1 MEEKFIK
8 VVGAK
13 EHNLKNV
20 SIEIPKNELVV
31 VTGLSGSG
39 KSSLVFDTIY
49 AEGQRRFIE
58 SLSSYARQFLD
69 MQDKPDV
76 ESITGLSPSIAID
89 QKTTS
94 RNPRSTVGTVTEIY
108 DHYRLLFARVGVPY
122 SPATGKPIKSQSA
135 SVIVEKILA
144 LPKRS
149 RIYIMAP
156 IVRGQ
161 KGEFRKE
168 MMSARKQGFQR
179 IKIDGKV
186 HDLSEVLPALDKNK
200 KHDLEIIVDR
210 IVVSSDLGN
219 RVADSVETAL
229 KLTEGLIYVEI
240 VSLPEDVEQESASKK
255 TDEKSKAKKSKK
267 GEEASNR
274 EKPFEGDNNELL
286 KAKAGDIVL
295 FSEKFS
301 CPESGFTI
309 AEIEPRLFSF
319 NSPFGAC
326 KECDGLGTEQF
337 FNTEL
342 LVEDENLTLR
352 QGAITLW
359 QGVQE
364 RFYQQILA
372 AMSTHYNFSLDI
384 PFKNLSDDVKNKI
397 FYGTGEEEIEIRIED
412 GLKAVKVKKP
422 FEGIINNI
430 KKRYNESENES
441 ISEELTKFQSSRICN
456 SCNGYRLSEQALAVK
471 IAGLHIGEVSRLS
484 VEKSIEWFE
493 ELPKH
498 LTATQKQICERLLK
512 EITRRLGFLRNVGLE
527 YLTIS
532 REAGT
537 LSGGEA
543 QRIRLASQIGS
554 GLSGV
559 LYVLD
564 EPSIGLH
571 QSDNDKLITTL
582 KNLRDLGNSVIVVE
596 HDEEMMREAEYLID
610 VGPGAGI
617 YGGKIIAAGKPNEV
631 INHKDSVTG
640 QYLSGK
646 KTIEIP
652 DKRRK
657 VDPKRMI
664 NLRGATLNNLKNVN
678 LNLPLKIFT
687 AVSGISGGGKSS
699 LIIKTLFPA
708 LDKIINK
715 AKVSAGPFT
724 GISGYHFIDKIIE
737 IDQSPIGRTPRSNPC
752 TYVGAFTFI
761 REFYTNLPEAKA
773 RGYKVGRFSFNVKGG
788 RCETCQG
795 DGVIRIE
802 MHFLPDVYVRC
813 ETCHGKRYNRETL
826 EIRYKDKSISDVL
839 EMTAEDACNFFASM
853 PLIQE
858 KFKSLCD
865 VGLGYIKIGQS
876 ATTLSGGE
884 AQRIKLAKELSRKS
898 TGDTLYILDEPTT
911 GLHFEDIS
919 KLLKVLHKLVE
930 GGNSIL
936 VIEHNL
942 DVLKTADWLIDI
954 GPCGGEKGGYIV
966 AEGTPE
972 EVAKNK
978 NSVTGKYLAKILS
991 KKS

>member
-8 VVGAK
+8 VTGAK

-20 SIEIPKNELVV
+20 SIEIPKNQLVV

-122 SPATGKPIKSQSA
+122 SPETGQPIESQSA
-135 SVIVEKILA
+135 SVMVDKILD
-144 LPKRS
+144 LPKKS
-149 RIYIMAP
+149 RIYLLAP

-161 KGEFRKE
+161 KGEYRKE
-168 MMSARKQGFQR
+168 MMNARKQGFQR
-179 IKIDGKV
+179 IKVDGKV
-186 HDLSEVLPALDKNK
+186 HDLNEILPSLDKNK
-200 KHDLEIIVDR
+200 KHDIEIIIDR
-210 IVVSSDLGN
+210 VVISDDLGN
-219 RVADSVETAL
+219 RLADSVETAL
-229 KLTEGLIYVEI
+229 KISEGLLYVEI
-240 VSLPEDVEQESASKK
+240 VSLPEG
-255 TDEKSKAKKSKK
+255 TKSKH
-267 GEEASNR
+267 
-274 EKPFEGDNNELL
+274 
-286 KAKAGDIVL
+286 KAGDMLV

-301 CPESGFTI
+301 CPVSGFTI
-309 AEIEPRLFSF
+309 SEIEPRLFSF

-326 KECDGLGTEQF
+326 KHCDGLGTELYF
-337 FNTEL
+337 SEDL
-342 LVEDENLTLR
+342 VVEDENLSLR
-352 QGAITLW
+352 NGAIVVW

-364 RFYQQILA
+364 RFYQQVLH
-372 AMSTHYNFSLDI
+372 AMSLHYDFSLDE
-384 PFKNLSDDVKNKI
+384 PFKNLSPEVKKII
-397 FYGTGEEEIEIRIED
+397 FYGTGGEEVEIKIED
-412 GLKAVKVKKP
+412 GLKAIKVKKT
-422 FEGIINNI
+422 FEGVMNSL
-430 KKRYNESENES
+430 KKRYLESESES
-441 ISEELTKFQSSRICN
+441 MRDDLSKFQTLKTCEE
-456 SCNGYRLSEQALAVK
+456 CDGHRLNAEALSVK
-471 IAGLHIGEVSRLS
+471 IAGLHIGEVSKMS
-484 VEKSIEWFE
+484 VERSVEWFDA
-493 ELPKH
+493 LDAQ
-498 LTATQKQICERLLK
+498 LTKMQSQIAERLLK

-527 YLTIS
+527 YLTVN
-532 REAGT
+532 RQAGT

-596 HDEEMMREAEYLID
+596 HDEEMMREAQYLID

-617 YGGKIIAAGKPNEV
+617 HGGEIISAGLPNDV
-631 INHKDSVTG
+631 INDPNSITG

-646 KTIEIP
+646 KQIEIP
-652 DKRRK
+652 KKRRK
-657 VDPKRMI
+657 IDPKKMI
-664 NLRGATLNNLKNVN
+664 TLKGATINNLKNVT
-678 LNLPLKIFT
+678 LNLPLKIFA

-699 LIIKTLFPA
+699 LIIKTLYPA
-708 LDKIINK
+708 LNKILNK
-715 AKVSAGPFT
+715 AKAVPGPFEALMGT
-724 GISGYHFIDKIIE
+724 HFIDKIIE

-761 REFYTNLPEAKA
+761 REFFTNLPESKS

-795 DGVIRIE
+795 DGLIKIE

-813 ETCHGKRYNRETL
+813 DTCHGKRYNRETL
-826 EIRYKDKSISDVL
+826 EIKYKTKSISDIL
-839 EMTAEDACNFFASM
+839 EMTADDAAEFFVTM
-853 PLIQE
+853 PHIYD

-865 VGLGYIKIGQS
+865 VGLGYMRIGQS

-884 AQRIKLAKELSRKS
+884 AQRIKLAKELSRKA

-911 GLHFEDIS
+911 GLHFEDIN
-919 KLLKVLHKLVE
+919 KLLKVLHTLVDA
-930 GGNSIL
+930 GNSIL

-942 DVLKTADWLIDI
+942 DVLKTADHIIDI

-978 NSVTGKYLAKILS
+978 KSVTGKYLAKTL
-991 KKS
+991 KA

>member
-1 MEEKFIK
+1 MEEKTIK

-20 SIEIPKNELVV
+20 SIEIPKNQLVV

-58 SLSSYARQFLD
+58 SLSAYARQFLD
-69 MQDKPDV
+69 LQDKPDV
-76 ESITGLSPSIAID
+76 ESITGLSPAIAID

-108 DHYRLLFARVGVPY
+108 DHYRLLFARIGVPH
-122 SPATGKPIKSQSA
+122 SPETGKPIESQSA
-135 SVIVEKILA
+135 SVMVDKIMQ
-144 LPKRS
+144 LPKKS

-161 KGEFRKE
+161 KGELRKE

-179 IKIDGKV
+179 IKVDGKI
-186 HDLSEVLPALDKNK
+186 HDLNEMLPVLDKNK
-200 KHDLEIIVDR
+200 QHDIEIIVDR
-210 IVVSSDLGN
+210 IVISNDLGN

-229 KLTEGLIYVEI
+229 KISEGLLYVEI
-240 VSLPEDVEQESASKK
+240 VSLPEG
-255 TDEKSKAKKSKK
+255 EKAIY
-267 GEEASNR
+267 
-274 EKPFEGDNNELL
+274 
-286 KAKAGDIVL
+286 KAGEIVV

-301 CPESGFTI
+301 CPVSGFTI
-309 AEIEPRLFSF
+309 SEIEPRLFSF

-326 KECDGLGTEQF
+326 KHCDGLGTELHF
-337 FNTEL
+337 SEEL
-342 LVEDENLTLR
+342 VVEDENLSLR
-352 QGAITLW
+352 QGAIAVW

-364 RFYQQILA
+364 RFYQQVLQ
-372 AMSTHYNFSLDI
+372 AMAQHYNFSLDV
-384 PFKNLSDDVKNKI
+384 PFKTLPAEIKEKI
-397 FYGTGEEEIEIRIED
+397 FYGTGDEQVEIKMED
-412 GLKAVKVKKP
+412 GLKTIKVKKN
-422 FEGIINNI
+422 FEGIINSL
-430 KKRYNESENES
+430 KKRFGESESES
-441 ISEELTKFQSSRICN
+441 IRDEMAKFQTLKICT
-456 SCNGYRLSEQALAVK
+456 SCHGNRLNEQALSVK
-471 IAGLHIGEVSRLS
+471 IHGLHVGEVSRLS
-484 VEKSIEWFE
+484 VDKSIEWFE
-493 ELPKH
+493 LLPQH
-498 LTATQKQICERLLK
+498 LDDMQKQISERLLK
-512 EITRRLGFLRNVGLE
+512 EITRRLGFLKNVGLE
-527 YLTIS
+527 YLTVN

-617 YGGKIIAAGKPNEV
+617 HGGEIISCGTPQQV
-631 INHKDSVTG
+631 TKDKKSITG

-646 KTIEIP
+646 KQIEIP
-652 DKRRK
+652 KKRRK
-657 VDPKRMI
+657 IDPKKI
-664 NLRGATLNNLKNVN
+664 ITLKGATLNNLKNVT
-678 LNLPLKIFT
+678 LNLPLKIFS

-699 LIIKTLFPA
+699 LIIKTLYPA
-708 LDKIINK
+708 LNKIINK
-715 AKVSAGPFT
+715 AKAVPGPFESIT
-724 GISGYHFIDKIIE
+724 GFHFIDKIIE

-761 REFYTNLPEAKA
+761 REFFTNLPESKS

-795 DGVIRIE
+795 DGVIKIE

-813 ETCHGKRYNRETL
+813 NTCHGKRYNRETL
-826 EIRYKDKSISDVL
+826 EILYKGKSISDIL
-839 EMTAEDACNFFASM
+839 EMTADDACSFFSNM
-853 PLIQE
+853 PHIHE

-865 VGLGYIKIGQS
+865 VGLGYMKIGQS

-884 AQRIKLAKELSRKS
+884 AQRIKLAKELSRKA

-911 GLHFEDIS
+911 GLHFEDIN
-919 KLLKVLHKLVE
+919 KLLKVLHTLVDA
-930 GGNSIL
+930 GNSIL

-942 DVLKTADWLIDI
+942 DVLKTADHVIDI

-978 NSVTGKYLAKILS
+978 KSVTGKYLAKIL
-991 KKS
+991 K

>member
-8 VVGAK
+8 VTGAK

-20 SIEIPKNELVV
+20 NIEIPKNQLVV

-108 DHYRLLFARVGVPY
+108 DHFRLLFARVGVPH
-122 SPATGKPIKSQSA
+122 SPETGLPIESQSA
-135 SVIVEKILA
+135 SVMVDKILQ
-144 LPKRS
+144 LPKKT
-149 RIYIMAP
+149 RIYLLAP

-161 KGEFRKE
+161 KGEYRKE
-168 MMSARKQGFQR
+168 MMNARKQGFQR
-179 IKIDGKV
+179 IKVDGKV
-186 HDLSEVLPALDKNK
+186 HDLNEILPPLDKNK
-200 KHDLEIIVDR
+200 KHDIEIIVDR
-210 IVVSSDLGN
+210 VVVSDDLGN
-219 RVADSVETAL
+219 RLADSVETAL
-229 KLTEGLIYVEI
+229 KASEGLLYVEI
-240 VSLPEDVEQESASKK
+240 VSLPEGV
-255 TDEKSKAKKSKK
+255 KSTH
-267 GEEASNR
+267 
-274 EKPFEGDNNELL
+274 
-286 KAKAGDIVL
+286 KAGDVL
-295 FSEKFS
+295 VFSEKFS
-301 CPESGFTI
+301 CPVSGFTI
-309 AEIEPRLFSF
+309 SEIEPRLFSF

-326 KECDGLGTEQF
+326 KHCDGLGTELYF
-337 FNTEL
+337 SEDL
-342 LVEDENLTLR
+342 VVEDENLTLR
-352 QGAITLW
+352 QGAISVW

-364 RFYQQILA
+364 RFYQQVLQ
-372 AMSTHYNFSLDI
+372 AMSLHYNFSLDV
-384 PFKNLSDDVKNKI
+384 PFKTLTPEVKKII
-397 FYGTGEEEIEIRIED
+397 FYGTGTDEVEIKIED
-412 GLKAVKVKKP
+412 GLKAIKVKKS
-422 FEGIINNI
+422 FEGVMNSL
-430 KKRYNESENES
+430 KKRYLESESES
-441 ISEELTKFQSSRICN
+441 MRDDLAKFQTLKTCEK
-456 SCNGYRLSEQALAVK
+456 CEGHRLNEEALSVK
-471 IAGLHIGEVSRLS
+471 IAGLHVGQVSRMS
-484 VEKSIEWFE
+484 IEKSVDWFN
-493 ELPKH
+493 ELETK
-498 LTATQKQICERLLK
+498 LTSMQNQIAERLLK

-527 YLTIS
+527 YLTIN

-617 YGGKIIAAGKPNEV
+617 HGGEIISAGLPEHV
-631 INHKDSVTG
+631 INDPKSITG

-646 KTIEIP
+646 KQIEIP
-652 DKRRK
+652 KKRRK
-657 VDPKRMI
+657 IDPKKVI
-664 NLRGATLNNLKNVN
+664 TLKGATINNLKNVT

-699 LIIKTLFPA
+699 LIIKTLYPA
-708 LDKIINK
+708 LNKMINK
-715 AKVSAGPFT
+715 SKAVPGPFEALI
-724 GISGYHFIDKIIE
+724 GAHFIDKIIE

-761 REFYTNLPEAKA
+761 REFFTALPESKS

-795 DGVIRIE
+795 DGLIKIE

-813 ETCHGKRYNRETL
+813 DTCHGKRYNRETL
-826 EIRYKDKSISDVL
+826 EIKYKGKSISDIL
-839 EMTAEDACNFFASM
+839 EMTADDAAIFFSSM
-853 PLIQE
+853 SHIYD
-858 KFKSLCD
+858 KFKSLCE
-865 VGLGYIKIGQS
+865 VGLGYMKIGQS

-884 AQRIKLAKELSRKS
+884 AQRIKLAKELSRKA

-919 KLLKVLHKLVE
+919 KLLKVLHTLVDA
-930 GGNSIL
+930 GNSIL

-942 DVLKTADWLIDI
+942 DVLKTADHIIDI

-978 NSVTGKYLAKILS
+978 KSVTGKYLAKIL
-991 KKS
+991 K

>member
-1 MEEKFIK
+1 MNSTKTATKTQHIEPFEEKFIK

-20 SIEIPKNELVV
+20 NIEIPKNELVV

-58 SLSSYARQFLD
+58 SLSAYARQFLD

-76 ESITGLSPSIAID
+76 EAITGLSPSIAID

-108 DHYRLLFARVGVPY
+108 DHYRLLFARIGIPY
-122 SPATGKPIKSQSA
+122 SPSTGKPIISQSA
-135 SVIVEKILA
+135 SVIVDKILQ
-144 LPKRS
+144 LPKRT
-149 RIYIMAP
+149 RIYILAP
-156 IVRGQ
+156 ITRGQ

-168 MMSARKQGFQR
+168 MMNARKQGFQR
-179 IKIDGKV
+179 IKIDGKI
-186 HDLSEVLPALDKNK
+186 HDLNEILPILDKNK
-200 KHDLEIIVDR
+200 KHNIEIVVDR
-210 IVVSSDLGN
+210 IVISEDLGN
-219 RVADSVETAL
+219 RVSDSVETAL
-229 KLTEGLIYVEI
+229 KVGEGLLYIEI
-240 VSLPEDVEQESASKK
+240 VSFPDDFKPSTSKK
-255 TDEKSKAKKSKK
+255 NSKNSD
-267 GEEASNR
+267 SNSSS
-274 EKPFEGDNNELL
+274 NELSNSQV
-286 KAKAGDIVL
+286 GDVIL

-301 CPESGFTI
+301 CPDSDFSIG
-309 AEIEPRLFSF
+309 EIEPRLFSF

-326 KECDGLGTEQF
+326 KHCDGLGTEQYF
-337 FNTEL
+337 STDL
-342 LVEDENLTLR
+342 IIEDENLSLR
-352 QGAITLW
+352 QGAISLW
-359 QGVQE
+359 QGTQE
-364 RFYQQILA
+364 RFFLQVLN
-372 AMSTHYNFSLDI
+372 AMASHYKFSLDV
-384 PFKNLSDDVKNKI
+384 PFKTLSEEIKNKI
-397 FYGTGEEEIEIRIED
+397 FYGTDGEEIELKIED
-412 GLKAVKVKKP
+412 GLKTVKVKKT
-422 FEGIINNI
+422 FEGIINI
-430 KKRYNESENES
+430 LKKRIAEDDEENAGDEF
-441 ISEELTKFQSSRICN
+441 LKFQASRICDA
-456 SCNGYRLSEQALAVK
+456 CDGYRLNQQALCVK
-471 IAGLHIGEVSRLS
+471 IAGLHVGELSKMS

-498 LTATQKQICERLLK
+498 LSSMQQQISERLLK

-532 REAGT
+532 RQAGT

-571 QSDNDKLITTL
+571 QSDNDKLINTL

-617 YGGKIIAAGKPNEV
+617 HGGKIISAGRPDTV
-631 INHKDSVTG
+631 INDKNSITG

-657 VDPKRMI
+657 PDPKKI
-664 NLRGATLNNLKNVN
+664 ITLKNATLNNLKNVT
-678 LNLPLKIFT
+678 LDLPLKIFT

-699 LIIKTLFPA
+699 LIIKTLYPA
-708 LDKIINK
+708 LNKIINK
-715 AKVSAGPFT
+715 ARVVPGPYT
-724 GISGYHFIDKIIE
+724 GISGFHFIDKIIE

-761 REFYTNLPEAKA
+761 REFYANLNESKA

-795 DGVIRIE
+795 DGVIKIE
-802 MHFLPDVYVRC
+802 MHFLPDVYVKC
-813 ETCHGKRYNRETL
+813 ETCQGKRYNRETL
-826 EIRYKDKSISDVL
+826 EIKYKGKSISDVL
-839 EMTAEDACNFFASM
+839 EMTAEDAYEFFGNMAHISD
-853 PLIQE
+853 
-858 KFKSLCD
+858 KFKALCD

-884 AQRIKLAKELSRKS
+884 AQRIKLAKELSRKA

-911 GLHFEDIS
+911 GLHFEDIN
-919 KLLKVLHKLVE
+919 KLLKVLHKLVDS
-930 GGNSIL
+930 GNSIL

-942 DVLKTADWLIDI
+942 DVLKTADWIIDI

-966 AEGTPE
+966 AQGTPE

-978 NSVTGKYLAKILS
+978 NSVTGKYLAKIL
-991 KKS
+991 KK